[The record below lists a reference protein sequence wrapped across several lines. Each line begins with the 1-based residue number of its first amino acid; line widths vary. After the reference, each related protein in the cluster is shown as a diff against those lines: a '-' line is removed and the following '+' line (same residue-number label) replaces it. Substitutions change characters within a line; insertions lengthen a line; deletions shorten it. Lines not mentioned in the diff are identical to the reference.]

1 MSDARPLPWTVH
13 SSERGPDLLV
23 ARARFDVVE
32 NPRTGKRL
40 RRLVLEAPSWCNVV
54 ALTPERRLVVVRQF
68 RFGSGTVTTEIPGGV
83 VDEGEEPEETAR
95 RELREETGYTAERW
109 SYLGAVEPNPAF
121 QTNVCHHYLAEH
133 ARRTH
138 DLELDQGEDIAVD
151 TLDLGE
157 VRARIASG
165 KIRHSLVICALA
177 RVLDLSTP
185 DKCLPPLGRS

>member
-1 MSDARPLPWTVH
+1 M
-13 SSERGPDLLV
+13 
-23 ARARFDVVE
+23 
-32 NPRTGKRL
+32 
-40 RRLVLEAPSWCNVV
+40 
-54 ALTPERRLVVVRQF
+54 RQF

-109 SYLGAVEPNPAF
+109 TYLGAVEPNPAF

-151 TLDLGE
+151 TLDLRE

-185 DKCLPPLGRS
+185 GKCLPPLANN